1 MAESAKELEQV
12 ERFGS
17 QAMQE
22 EWLGVMSAKAKLTL
36 IVMRAL
42 VMIIHEILTRLTH
55 SIDITAA
62 SSQQLRSSSTWLPQS
77 CHASEPVWITFSGS
91 QTVILALL
99 YLVCAP
105 VFSSARSP

>member
-36 IVMRAL
+36 IVVRAL

-62 SSQQLRSSSTWLPQS
+62 T
-77 CHASEPVWITFSGS
+77 
-91 QTVILALL
+91 
-99 YLVCAP
+99 
-105 VFSSARSP
+105 SSAQAAHGSHNLVMPPSPFGSLSQAARQ